1 MEQKFSNNSIDLQ
14 VLREFCEREGETVA
28 YRKGD
33 QMEREGDPSRWFG
46 YVTEGC
52 FKYVTHGISDDREHL
67 TWFSFAGEYVC
78 DYPRSLYGRPAKSTI
93 VAMMPSRVLR
103 VSGEQLMQFFSQSI
117 ETMELRAVI
126 GEHIL
131 CQFHERYLDLHRAT
145 ARERYELLLRRCP
158 GIVHHLAL
166 QDLASFL
173 CVTPNYLSTIR
184 KEITFEAQK

>member
-1 MEQKFSNNSIDLQ
+1 MEQKFNNNRLDLQ
-14 VLREFCEREGETVA
+14 MLRAFCEREGELVF

-33 QMEREGDPSRWFG
+33 QLEREGDPARWFG

-52 FKYVTHGISDDREHL
+52 FKYVTHGISDDKEHI
-67 TWFSFAGEYVC
+67 TWFSFEGEYVG
-78 DYPRSLYGRPAKSTI
+78 DYPRPLYGRPAKSTI
-93 VAMMPSRVLR
+93 EAMMPSRVLR
-103 VSGEQLMQFFSQSI
+103 VSGDQLMQFFSQGI
-117 ETMELRAVI
+117 ETMELRSVI

-184 KEITFEAQK
+184 KDITFEAKK

>member
-1 MEQKFSNNSIDLQ
+1 MEQKFSNNSIDIE
-14 VLREFCEREGETVA
+14 VLREFCEREGEAVS

-46 YVTEGC
+46 YVTDGC